1 MVGFWGVSISLQ
13 SGLWGWQG
21 ILRRLRKDVFSWQA
35 LCLVL
40 WWRQVTAV
48 RKDGKKEGRDRRKK
62 GGRERSRDEILNG
75 RAGCIFHNLPSFLNS
90 ALFQSLFLPPLL
102 LLLSSFFSWTLM
114 HTKYIYFGDLPYI
127 GATSRNKK
135 VWTSKNPVYLD
146 KISLVKHMESSA
158 WGFLQTMAFF
168 SFFPTMSFGS
178 EPTFLTACLI
188 NYLTL

>member
-1 MVGFWGVSISLQ
+1 MEKRKEGIEERREEGREVGMKFWKA
-13 SGLWGWQG
+13 GL
-21 ILRRLRKDVFSWQA
+21 DVFSTIY
-35 LCLVL
+35 L
-40 WWRQVTAV
+40 
-48 RKDGKKEGRDRRKK
+48 
-62 GGRERSRDEILNG
+62 
-75 RAGCIFHNLPSFLNS
+75 
-90 ALFQSLFLPPLL
+90 LFLILCYFSL
-102 LLLSSFFSWTLM
+102 SFFLLFYFFYLPFSLEHLCTQNTFILGIFPTLEQLQG
-114 HTKYIYFGDLPYI
+114 K
-127 GATSRNKK
+127 KK